1 MAIDFS
7 DPVVRARSLAQGL
20 PLSEEAN
27 KFLNRS
33 VANERLRQPY
43 PDIGIWAGHALT
55 VGYALRRVEEEDT
68 AAQTLPTD
76 LIGDVTGDLG
86 DDPERASDVVAEAIR
101 SGDPGRSRAYLRY
114 PEEKVIE
121 ALDRIIAGEIDRRLS
136 HWEDT
141 VDEQTWEELEN
152 YIAWWVI
159 KGYALRVAEE
169 VLAARSPAHDPK

>member
-20 PLSEEAN
+20 PLSEEAHR
-27 KFLNRS
+27 FLNRV
-33 VANERLRQPY
+33 VAEERLRQPY

-68 AAQTLPTD
+68 APRTLSDD
-76 LIGDVTGDLG
+76 LP
-86 DDPERASDVVAEAIR
+86 DDPDRASDLVAEAIR
-101 SGDPGRSRAYLRY
+101 SDDPQRSRAYLRY

-141 VDEQTWEELEN
+141 IDQQTWEELED

-159 KGYALRVAEE
+159 KGYSMRVAEE
-169 VLAARSPAHDPK
+169 VLASRSPAHEPK

>member
-1 MAIDFS
+1 MAIDFT

-20 PLSEEAN
+20 PLSEEASR
-27 KFLNRS
+27 FLNRA
-33 VANERLRQPY
+33 VA
-43 PDIGIWAGHALT
+43 DIGIWAGHALT

-68 AAQTLPTD
+68 APRTLPDELT
-76 LIGDVTGDLG
+76 
-86 DDPERASDVVAEAIR
+86 DDPDRASDLVAAAIR
-101 SGDPGRSRAYLRY
+101 SGDPARSGAYLRY

-141 VDEQTWEELEN
+141 IDQETWVELED

-159 KGYALRVAEE
+159 KGYAMRVTEE

>member
-1 MAIDFS
+1 VAIDFS

-20 PLSEEAN
+20 PLSEEASR
-27 KFLNRS
+27 FLNRA
-33 VANERLRQPY
+33 VAQERLRQPY

-68 AAQTLPTD
+68 APRALPDD
-76 LIGDVTGDLG
+76 LT
-86 DDPERASDVVAEAIR
+86 DDPDRASDLIAEAIR
-101 SGDPGRSRAYLRY
+101 SGDPPRSGAYLRY

-141 VDEQTWEELEN
+141 IDEQTWEELEN

-159 KGYALRVAEE
+159 KGYAMRVAEE

>member
-1 MAIDFS
+1 VAIDFS

-27 KFLNRS
+27 RFLNRA
-33 VANERLRQPY
+33 VAEERLRQPY

-68 AAQTLPTD
+68 APKTLP
-76 LIGDVTGDLG
+76 
-86 DDPERASDVVAEAIR
+86 DDPDRASNLVAEAIR
-101 SGDPGRSRAYLRY
+101 SGDPARSGAYLRY

-141 VDEQTWEELEN
+141 IDPQTWEELEN

-159 KGYALRVAEE
+159 KGYAMRVAEE
-169 VLAARSPAHDPK
+169 VLAARSPAHEPK

>member
-1 MAIDFS
+1 MAVDFS

-20 PLSEEAN
+20 PLSEEGYR
-27 KFLNRS
+27 FLNRV
-33 VANERLRQPY
+33 VAEERLRQPY

-68 AAQTLPTD
+68 PPRPLPDD
-76 LIGDVTGDLG
+76 LP
-86 DDPERASDVVAEAIR
+86 DDRDRASDLVAEGIR
-101 SGDPGRSRAYLRY
+101 SEDPQRSRAYLRY
-114 PEEKVIE
+114 PEEKVVE

-141 VDEQTWEELEN
+141 IDQQTWEELED

-159 KGYALRVAEE
+159 KGYAMRVVEE
-169 VLAARSPAHDPK
+169 VLAARSPAQAPK